1 MIKSASILSL
11 IACLLLYTACGKYL
25 SLEDPQS
32 VSDSTA
38 LASDD
43 GIKSVLNGAYSQF
56 ANPGLYRGVLP
67 RNAEFL
73 GGSGEIMYVGPQID
87 ERDIF
92 NKSMIANNGE
102 IAGQWLASYGVINT
116 VNNILNSINRV
127 SENDRDRVKGE
138 ALFLRGLIYFD
149 LVRFFAQQYQYGTAN
164 TQPGVPLILTPSKG
178 ADSGIYVKRSTVG
191 EVYSQVIADLLEAK
205 DRLPLE
211 NGVYASQGAA
221 SALLARVYMQKG
233 DFEKARDA
241 SDRVIESGIYSLLP
255 EYAMVFNNDNNSAE
269 DIFATQVTHQGEI
282 NFMTLFFS
290 TLKYGGTDY
299 IQVLSGHFEL
309 YSNGDKRKELFFS
322 EDGALRTGKWN
333 NKYGVVNLFRLAEM
347 YLIRAESN
355 IRLGTS
361 VGASPVEDYNAIH
374 TRAGLPAVSSV
385 TLQDI
390 LLERRLEM
398 AFEGFRIHDIR
409 RLHENVASYP
419 YDDPRLVFPIPARE
433 LDANPSL
440 RGEQNPGY

>member
-1 MIKSASILSL
+1 MIKSFSILSV
-11 IACLLLYTACGKYL
+11 IACLLVCTACGKYL
-25 SLEDPQS
+25 NLEDPQS
-32 VSDSTA
+32 VTDSTA
-38 LASDD
+38 LSSDD
-43 GIKSVLNGAYSQF
+43 GIKSVLNGAYSKF
-56 ANPGLYRGVLP
+56 ADPILYRGIIL

-73 GGSGEIMYVGPQID
+73 AGNGEIMYVGPQID
-87 ERDIF
+87 ERDIL
-92 NKSMIANNGE
+92 NKSMIANNYE
-102 IAGQWLASYGVINT
+102 ITSQWLVSYSVINT

-127 SENDRDRVKGE
+127 NENDRDRVKGE

-149 LVRFFAQQYQYGTAN
+149 LVRFFAQQYQYGSAN
-164 TQPGVPLILTPSKG
+164 TQHGVPLILTPTKG
-178 ADSGIYVKRSTVG
+178 VDSGIYVNRSTVG

-205 DRLPLE
+205 DRLPPE
-211 NGVYASQGAA
+211 NGVYASRGAA

-233 DFEKARDA
+233 DHERARDA
-241 SDRVIESGIYSLLP
+241 SDEVIESGIYSLMP

-269 DIFATQVTHQGEI
+269 DIFATQVTHQGDI
-282 NFMTLFFS
+282 NFMTAYFS
-290 TLKYGGTDY
+290 TLKYGGNAY
-299 IQVLSGHFEL
+299 IQVLSEHLDL
-309 YSNGDKRKELFFS
+309 YSDGDKRKELFFS
-322 EDGALRTGKWN
+322 ENGAMWVGKWN
-333 NKYGVVNLFRLAEM
+333 NKFGVVDLFRLAEM

-374 TRAGLPAVSSV
+374 TRAGLPAASSV

-390 LLERRLEM
+390 LLERRLEL
-398 AFEGFRIHDIR
+398 AFEGFRIHDVR